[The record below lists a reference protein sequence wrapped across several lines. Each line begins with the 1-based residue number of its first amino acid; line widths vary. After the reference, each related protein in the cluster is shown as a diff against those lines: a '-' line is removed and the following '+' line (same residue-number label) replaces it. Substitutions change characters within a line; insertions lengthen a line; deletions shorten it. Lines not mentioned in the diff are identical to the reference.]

1 MAKYTGKSKTLNR
14 DGPFYAWTPLGHRY
28 LAKIKTIGNVSS
40 MLESPISFCSR
51 AMHLTSDQILALAPD
66 AASAK
71 AGSAQSSA
79 AKWSGLGGHAQALWG
94 LCQGSGK
101 EPYRAQID
109 LAGPAFKCSCPSR
122 KFPCKHGLGLFLL
135 FARDAQAFADATAP
149 AWVNDWLQSRAQR
162 SEKNATKA
170 QELTPENSA
179 AKAQRQQK
187 TQDKRAGNVE
197 AGLAILDTWLAD
209 LAQGG
214 LAGLRSKPA
223 QDWEAM
229 AARLV
234 DTQASGLATRLRR
247 AGMLIY
253 GSSSSGWETAVAREL
268 GQLALLS
275 QSYRR
280 LATLPTPL
288 QHDIKS
294 AIGWA
299 VSQDDVLLEPGVPD
313 HWQVFGNHTD
323 NDARIGRR
331 TCYLRGRDS
340 GRWAM
345 LLQFSAGGQAL
356 PPPLLPGAWYHGTLH
371 YYPGAAPL
379 RAVFGADVQM
389 TPETS
394 MPQAPALD
402 VAALLLHYAQALAA
416 NPFLDTF
423 PMQLDG
429 VVPQVDGGRWSLR
442 APDGALIPV
451 QDGFRQGWQLH
462 AVAGGAPANVFGV
475 WNGIAYLPLS
485 VACGQRLYVLDGAS
499 PP

>member
-1 MAKYTGKSKTLNR
+1 MTLS
-14 DGPFYAWTPLGHRY
+14 A
-28 LAKIKTIGNVSS
+28 
-40 MLESPISFCSR
+40 
-51 AMHLTSDQILALAPD
+51 DQILALAPD

-79 AKWSGLGGHAQALWG
+79 SKWSGLGGHAQALWG

-122 KFPCKHGLGLFLL
+122 KFPCKHGLGLYLL
-135 FARDAQAFADATAP
+135 YARDTAAFTDATAP
-149 AWVNDWLQSRAQR
+149 AWVADWLQSREQR
-162 SEKNATKA
+162 GEKKAAKA
-170 QELTPENSA
+170 QEANELSPEDSA

-197 AGLAILDTWLAD
+197 GGLAILDTWLAD
-209 LAQGG
+209 LAQSG

-253 GSSSSGWETAVAREL
+253 ASSSSGWETAVAREL
-268 GQLALLS
+268 GQIALLS

-280 LATLPTPL
+280 LGTLPAPL
-288 QHDIKS
+288 QQDVKS
-294 AIGWA
+294 AIGWT
-299 VSQDDVLLEPGVPD
+299 VSQDDLLQEPGVLD
-313 HWQVFGNHTD
+313 HWQVFGNHTELD
-323 NDARIGRR
+323 GRIGRR
-331 TCYLRGRDS
+331 ACYLRGRAS
-340 GRWAM
+340 GLWAM

-379 RAVFGADVQM
+379 RVVFGSDVHM

-394 MPQAPALD
+394 MPETATLD
-402 VAALLLHYAQALAA
+402 VATLLLHYAHTLAA
-416 NPFLDTF
+416 NPFLDTY

-429 VVPQVDGGRWSLR
+429 VVPHIDGGRWSLR
-442 APDGALIPV
+442 TADGAVIPV
-451 QDGFRQGWQLH
+451 QEGFRHGWQLH

-475 WNGIAYLPLS
+475 WNGSAYLPLS
-485 VACGQRLYVLDGAS
+485 IACGPRLYVVDGA
-499 PP
+499 PPP